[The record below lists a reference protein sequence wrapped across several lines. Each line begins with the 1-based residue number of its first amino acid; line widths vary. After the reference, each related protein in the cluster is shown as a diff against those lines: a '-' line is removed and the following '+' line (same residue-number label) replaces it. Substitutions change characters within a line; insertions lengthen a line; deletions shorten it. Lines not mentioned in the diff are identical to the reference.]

1 MSDLDEDRYDII
13 GVVLERPIAEKF
25 REMCKPNTVEEVID
39 TFVRNVIKS
48 GIGRGNNEEYDA
60 YWETKR

>member
-1 MSDLDEDRYDII
+1 MNDLDEDRYDII

-48 GIGRGNNEEYDA
+48 GIGRGNEE
-60 YWETKR
+60 ENQP

>member
-1 MSDLDEDRYDII
+1 MNDLDEDRYDII

-48 GIGRGNNEEYDA
+48 GIGRGNDEEYDA
-60 YWETKR
+60 CWETKR

>member
-48 GIGRGNNEEYDA
+48 GIGRGNEE
-60 YWETKR
+60 ENQP

>member
-48 GIGRGNNEEYDA
+48 GIGRGNDEEYDA
-60 YWETKR
+60 WETKR